1 MAESPRSISVSG
13 TGSAD
18 AAPDLLT
25 LVVGVEC
32 RRADVADAYADA
44 GRVLAAITAALR
56 NRGTDSRDIG
66 TTGLNVRA
74 EVNWQEG
81 RGQVVSGYLAS
92 SVLSVRI
99 RELAVSSAII
109 AETVAA
115 GGNDVRVNGLE
126 LGFADPAEVTARA
139 REAAWADAV
148 AAAEQF
154 ASLAGARLG
163 KVLSIVQQPVRP
175 APVPVAG
182 MQRVAAVDQ
191 LTVEAGSSSVGAS
204 VEVAWELLDGG
215 GGPLPR

>member
-44 GRVLAAITAALR
+44 GRVLAAITAVLR

-92 SVLSVRI
+92 TVLSVRI

-109 AETVAA
+109 AETVCAC
-115 GGNDVRVNGLE
+115 LY
-126 LGFADPAEVTARA
+126 
-139 REAAWADAV
+139 
-148 AAAEQF
+148 
-154 ASLAGARLG
+154 AS
-163 KVLSIVQQPVRP
+163 
-175 APVPVAG
+175 
-182 MQRVAAVDQ
+182 
-191 LTVEAGSSSVGAS
+191 
-204 VEVAWELLDGG
+204 
-215 GGPLPR
+215 